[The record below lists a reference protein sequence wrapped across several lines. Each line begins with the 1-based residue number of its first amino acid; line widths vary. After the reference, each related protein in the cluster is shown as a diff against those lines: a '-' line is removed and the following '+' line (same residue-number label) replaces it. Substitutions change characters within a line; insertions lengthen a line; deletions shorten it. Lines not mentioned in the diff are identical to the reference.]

1 MFFFP
6 LTSTVLS
13 PQFLWDRLYYFD
25 LTLCYDVPTIFK
37 SYQRMWY
44 FIKDERVVSVLIVFV
59 IDNLSSVFVHILSDT
74 FFHLSVFNSVDFSR
88 ERSQKKVTLWL
99 MEKRTLITEFLI
111 ELSQIV
117 SFVVFFFLIKDVK
130 YTVLTYIIISNKMKW

>member
-1 MFFFP
+1 M
-6 LTSTVLS
+6 
-13 PQFLWDRLYYFD
+13 
-25 LTLCYDVPTIFK
+25 PTIFK

-130 YTVLTYIIISNKMKW
+130 YTVLTYIIISNKMK